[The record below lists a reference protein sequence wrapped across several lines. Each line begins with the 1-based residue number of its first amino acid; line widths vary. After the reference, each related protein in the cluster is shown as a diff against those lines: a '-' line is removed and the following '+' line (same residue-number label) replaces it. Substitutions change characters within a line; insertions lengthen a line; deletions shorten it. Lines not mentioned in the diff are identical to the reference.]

1 MYIYIYI
8 NYKYLS
14 HTMLLNLFLC
24 INSPIHWIS
33 KPGRFGRPSRS
44 LLRLGS
50 SDRWQFGAAAG
61 VPRALCSAA
70 HGAWDLSS
78 KNGDSSRDLT
88 MKIGTEPS
96 NMWIFNIQNWDVT
109 WCNQQNIQKKMDL
122 TSTSTD
128 STWLTHWIL
137 EMELE
142 DSAWFSNPFGVSDVF
157 LTFVQSGRWYGNFL
171 LSSIFGIGNEPAAVW
186 SSVAW
191 NRAGTTS
198 FVSQTATE
206 SWKQLGSCLLLFM
219 IISLSLK
226 SSEQAFL
233 VLEHVHPSIRMVKSW
248 FPNDFK
254 VLMLDCLVVWN
265 MFYFPIQLGMSW
277 SQLTK
282 SYFFRRGSN
291 HQPVD
296 IF

>member
-1 MYIYIYI
+1 MDISNYIYIYSIIYNIYIYTVLCVYIYIYIYTQYYVYIYI

-14 HTMLLNLFLC
+14 HTMLLNFILC

-70 HGAWDLSS
+70 HGAPWDLSS
-78 KNGDSSRDLT
+78 ENGDSSRDLT
-88 MKIGTEPS
+88 IKIGTEPS

-109 WCNQQNIQKKMDL
+109 WCNRQNIQKKMDL

-137 EMELE
+137 EMEFE

-171 LSSIFGIGNEPAAVW
+171 LSSIFGIGM
-186 SSVAW
+186 SM
-191 NRAGTTS
+191 
-198 FVSQTATE
+198 SQ
-206 SWKQLGSCLLLFM
+206 QRLGLLWLGIVRVPRLLFPRR
-219 IISLSLK
+219 LLK
-226 SSEQAFL
+226 VENNWD
-233 VLEHVHPSIRMVKSW
+233 HVCCFSW
-248 FPNDFK
+248 
-254 VLMLDCLVVWN
+254 
-265 MFYFPIQLGMSW
+265 
-277 SQLTK
+277 
-282 SYFFRRGSN
+282 
-291 HQPVD
+291 
-296 IF
+296 